1 MITNATLTLFNCR
14 GVNKATARPVYFRTV
29 IKNVNFYTDQQTKI
43 MDGGQ
48 IVSADLY
55 KIRIPIDADTQGK
68 QYIDAVAYK
77 KLSDEEAKNY
87 WTIENGDLFGRGE
100 LEDFEKE
107 AQFLKQQYTGK
118 VISYSDN
125 RRGRTPHWRVGGA

>member
-1 MITNATLTLFNCR
+1 MITNATLTLFNFR
-14 GVNKATARPVYFRTV
+14 GVNKATARPAYFRTV

-77 KLSDEEAKNY
+77 KLSDEEARNY

-107 AQFLKQQYTGK
+107 AEFLKQQYTGK

-125 RRGRTPHWRVGGA
+125 RRGQTPHWRVGGA